1 MASVKPRYMS
11 YNGMNFLIFEEPSDD
26 ALPDYVQEFKAYNVR
41 HIVAACKISYDKRVL
56 EEQGYIH
63 HVRWPVSLLST
74 PLNACA
80 RRAQEL
86 PFTDGAAPPNE
97 VIDAW
102 IELVFAVFAKKKGA
116 SEAIG
121 IHCAAGLGRAPVLV
135 SIALIEGGTNPL
147 EAVSKVR
154 EACPGAINTHQIHFL
169 RNYKRRHSKKCSVQ

>member
-63 HVRWPVSLLST
+63 H
-74 PLNACA
+74 
-80 RRAQEL
+80 EL